1 MSEKPHPCGYHVDE
15 PDGSSMQSE
24 EETAVRHVRGCLIGW
39 VPMLTILVLACGC
52 ATSPVGDYPWDSQS
66 VESRMMDLKV
76 PGLSLAVIDDYE
88 IAWTASY
95 GRLEVGSD
103 EPVTDETLFQTA
115 SIGKSVTALAALHQV
130 ALGSIDLDQDAT
142 SYLTSWALPENDY
155 TRSQPVT
162 LRRLLSHTAGT
173 TVSGFLGYERG
184 AVLPTLRQ
192 ILDGAPPAN
201 SPPVLVDVEPG
212 SIWRY
217 SGGGYLV
224 VQQVLEDVTGED
236 FAHLVT
242 TTVFDPLLMTES
254 LFDPLPESRW
264 TQTASGHRPD
274 GTRLPSHWHTYPEM
288 GAGPFWSTPTDM
300 ARFGIEV
307 MLAYSGR
314 SDRIITESLGREM
327 FTPVANDYGLGFALG
342 DDGGDRLYALH
353 RGANEGYRSEIV
365 LYPKRGEGVVIMT
378 NSDGGDPLADELV
391 ASLSSELG
399 WYSGV
404 TLRGGEIALLAAAL
418 VILSASWVVF
428 WARRRHL

>member
-1 MSEKPHPCGYHVDE
+1 M
-15 PDGSSMQSE
+15 
-24 EETAVRHVRGCLIGW
+24 R
-39 VPMLTILVLACGC
+39 
-52 ATSPVGDYPWDSQS
+52 
-66 VESRMMDLKV
+66 DLKV

-88 IAWTASY
+88 IACTASY
-95 GRLEVGSD
+95 GRLEVGSK
-103 EPVTDETLFQTA
+103 EPVTDGTLFQTA
-115 SIGKSVTALAALHQV
+115 SIGKPVTALAALHQV
-130 ALGSIDLDQDAT
+130 GLGSIDLDEDVT

-184 AVLPTLRQ
+184 AVLPTLQQ
-192 ILDGAPPAN
+192 ILVGAPPAN

-224 VQQVLEDVTGED
+224 VQQVLEDVTGKD

-242 TTVFDPLLMTES
+242 TTVFDPLLMTDS
-254 LFDPLPESRW
+254 LFDPLPKSEW
-264 TQTASGHRPD
+264 AHAASGHRAD
-274 GTRLPSHWHTYPEM
+274 GTRLPGHWHTYPET

-307 MLAYSGR
+307 MLAYNGR
-314 SDRIITESLGREM
+314 SDRIITGSLAQEM
-327 FTPVANDYGLGFALG
+327 LTSVANDYGLGFALG
-342 DDGGDRLYALH
+342 DDGGDRFYALH

-365 LYPKRGEGVVIMT
+365 LYPERGEGVVIMV
-378 NSDGGDPLADELV
+378 NSDSGDSLADDLV

-399 WYSGV
+399 WYSGI
-404 TLRGGEIALLAAAL
+404 TLGWREIALLAAAL
-418 VILSASWVVF
+418 VILAASWVVF
-428 WARRRHL
+428 WARRHHL